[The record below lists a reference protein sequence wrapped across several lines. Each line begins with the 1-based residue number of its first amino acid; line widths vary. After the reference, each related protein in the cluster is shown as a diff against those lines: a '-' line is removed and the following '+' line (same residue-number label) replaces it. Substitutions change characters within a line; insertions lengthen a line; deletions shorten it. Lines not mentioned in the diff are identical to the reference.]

1 VHDYVSKRFRIYAN
15 GIFQRESA
23 SYTTAILPATGNLY
37 IGGGPLAFTQQNMFT
52 GYMDEITF
60 RYRTVGYTA
69 NTTAGTTPYTE
80 PTAPFVDYQF
90 ASLQA
95 NSVVGTGTTFTRAA
109 ANHLIV
115 IDTTNSLRTQIKR
128 IVSIAND
135 STLFIEGTTS
145 FIGDGRL
152 TTNSAT
158 NVVTITGNT
167 NQLSMIVGDFISYNV
182 SATANIAKITN
193 ITGNQ
198 ITLNATPLSSNTN
211 VVYVV
216 NPIYNDVSIKI
227 ISTD

>member
-1 VHDYVSKRFRIYAN
+1 
-15 GIFQRESA
+15 
-23 SYTTAILPATGNLY
+23 
-37 IGGGPLAFTQQNMFT
+37 
-52 GYMDEITF
+52 MDEITF
-60 RYRTVGYTA
+60 RYGTVGYSA

-80 PTAPFVDYQF
+80 PTAPFADLQF

-109 ANHLIV
+109 ANDLIV

-145 FIGDGRL
+145 LIGDGRL

-167 NQLSMIVGDFISYNV
+167 NQLSIIVGDFISYNV

-198 ITLNATPLSSNTN
+198 ITLNAAPLSSNTN